1 MKKTINEKKGYTT
14 PLMEIV
20 RLETVPM
27 LNSASAVSGAGEA
40 SDIGYGGL
48 GDDEYGD

>member
-1 MKKTINEKKGYTT
+1 MNEKKGYTT

-27 LNSASAVSGAGEA
+27 LNSVSGAGDA

-48 GDDEYGD
+48 GNDEYGD